1 MQLSKFLRSFIL
13 LIVGS
18 LASVLISCG
27 GDQIDV
33 PDVPLAG
40 KIDGVDWEYK
50 FGNGTPTVDFKY
62 KFLLLSTKELGD
74 DPCAIVSTTNPYL
87 EMILPLGTGSYSLP
101 PSVINTSVKFVH
113 GDGVVLSAVA
123 GFLEIVAI
131 ENGRLL
137 GYIEAD
143 DGGGNKVLG
152 KFILELC

>member
-1 MQLSKFLRSFIL
+1 MHLNRFLRFANL
-13 LIVGS
+13 LVAGFFFC
-18 LASVLISCG
+18 LFISCG
-27 GDQIDV
+27 DDQIDV

-74 DPCAIVSTTNPYL
+74 DPCTVVSTTNPHL

-101 PSVINTSVKFVH
+101 LSGLNNSVKFVH

-131 ENGRLL
+131 ENGRLI
-137 GYIEAD
+137 GYIQAD
-143 DGGGNKVLG
+143 DGGGNEVLG
-152 KFILELC
+152 TFIAELC